1 MSTVAN
7 SYTLNTFAPT
17 KVGSVQQALLTPS
30 SLMDMLMNTTSV
42 ARQQSR
48 YAFEDALLDRLDR
61 DAPLSP
67 DFAEANPM
75 QRMVRGLQS
84 DVIAPKKSSTTKNT
98 AKLRHLLLSWL
109 GASNLT
115 STNSSSPSV
124 HPSLLELIQIR
135 HAAKNKGQKS
145 TTSWNDTDKTTKP
158 RGPGYS

>member
-1 MSTVAN
+1 MSTVAS

-48 YAFEDALLDRLDR
+48 YAFEDALIEKLDRE
-61 DAPLSP
+61 APLSP
-67 DFAEANPM
+67 DFAKAKPM
-75 QRMVRGLQS
+75 QRMVRGLES
-84 DVIAPKKSSTTKNT
+84 GVITTKKSMKTKRSP
-98 AKLRHLLLSWL
+98 KLRHRLLGWL
-109 GASNLT
+109 GASNRT
-115 STNSSSPSV
+115 SINPSSPSV

-135 HAAKNKGQKS
+135 HAAENKGQKS
-145 TTSWNDTDKTTKP
+145 TTSWNDTERTTKP